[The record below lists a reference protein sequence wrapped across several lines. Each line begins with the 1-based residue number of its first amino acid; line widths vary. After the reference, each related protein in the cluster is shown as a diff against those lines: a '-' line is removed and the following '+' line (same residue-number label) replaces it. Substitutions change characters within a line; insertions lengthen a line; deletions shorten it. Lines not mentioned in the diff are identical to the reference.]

1 MSNKSRFV
9 GLTRVGAVASLLA
22 SAGCVAAGPAEEQTG
37 AAQAAILNGT
47 IVSAADSQGVVRVM
61 SPRGGTSVAICTAV
75 ALSNTWLLSA
85 AHCFVPE
92 NIASPI
98 DVELSLGGGQTTAPR
113 VATAR
118 EIILSPLADAALI
131 HLASPMVINGSTTG
145 LERRIY
151 PLASGALAGQTAH
164 CMGYGDSNATGADD
178 FGWGTLRSADLLIDH
193 VTNGTPY
200 VVMNSASQ
208 ALANGDSGTSCFV
221 TLANGSQALVGVAS
235 WAYPGKAW
243 AALTGPEALRPW
255 VANTRATQEIYVDAP
270 DGRRR
275 CVDVPS
281 GSLGDGAAVNLRECN
296 HFAQDDELRLALIPG
311 NVYELR
317 FAHSGK
323 CLAVP
328 GGSMDAGTP
337 LIQWSCN
344 QLPEQQWALHRVAGT
359 TLYEISNVHSGM
371 YLDVRSGSLTD
382 FAVMEQYWWNG
393 GANQRF
399 NLEMHP
405 DTQDHMIA
413 TTSWSTNCVDVAWAS
428 TADGAAV
435 NEYGCAGAE
444 NQDWRFVD
452 MGTGTYQLRPNT
464 TGASNECLDVPG
476 ASTMSGQ
483 RLQQFTCFSS
493 ALNEQWR
500 VFRMGEDMMIKNRN
514 SGWCL
519 GSEYH
524 GGPLIQTDCN
534 SAPRWFA
541 R

>member
-1 MSNKSRFV
+1 MSNENRVV
-9 GLTRVGAVASLLA
+9 GLARMGALASLLA
-22 SAGCVAAGPAEEQTG
+22 GVGCVAAGPADGESG

-47 IVSAADSQGVVRVM
+47 IVSAADSQGVIRVV
-61 SPRGGTSVAICTAV
+61 SPASGGGVDICTAV

-85 AHCFVPE
+85 AHCFGPQ
-92 NIASPI
+92 NIAAPQ
-98 DVELSLGGGQTTAPR
+98 DVELSLGGGTTTAPS
-113 VATAR
+113 VAIAR
-118 EIILSPLADAALI
+118 EIILSSLADAALI
-131 HLASPMVINGSTTG
+131 HLASPMAINGSTTG
-145 LERRIY
+145 FERRIY
-151 PLASGALAGQTAH
+151 PLSSGTLAGQTVH
-164 CMGYGDSNATGADD
+164 CMGYGDSNTTGEDD

-193 VTNGTPY
+193 VTNGTPF
-200 VVMNSASQ
+200 VVVNSSSQ
-208 ALANGDSGTSCFV
+208 ALANGDSGGSCFV
-221 TLANGSQALVGVAS
+221 NLANGSQALVGVAS
-235 WAYPGKAW
+235 WAAPTKGW

-275 CVDVPS
+275 CVDVPT
-281 GSLGDGAAVNLRECN
+281 GSLADGAAVNLRECN
-296 HFAQDDELRLALIPG
+296 HGAQDDELRLALIPG

-371 YLDVRSGSLTD
+371 YLDVRYGTLTD

-393 GANQRF
+393 GSNQRF

-405 DTQDHMIA
+405 DGQDHMIA

-428 TADGAAV
+428 TADSAAI

-444 NQDWRFVD
+444 NQEWRFVD
-452 MGTGTYQLRPNT
+452 MDAGFYQLRPNT
-464 TGASNECLDVPG
+464 TGADNKCLDVPG
-476 ASTMSGQ
+476 ASTTSGAH
-483 RLQQFTCFSS
+483 LQQFTCFTP

-500 VFRMGEDMMIKNRN
+500 IFRMGEDMMIKNRN

-524 GGPLIQTDCN
+524 GGPIIQTDCN
-534 SAPRWFA
+534 TAPRWFA